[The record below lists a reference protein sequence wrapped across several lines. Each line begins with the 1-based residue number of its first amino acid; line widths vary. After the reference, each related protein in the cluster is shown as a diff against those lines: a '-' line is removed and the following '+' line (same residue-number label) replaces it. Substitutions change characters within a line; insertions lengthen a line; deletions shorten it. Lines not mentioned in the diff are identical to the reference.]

1 MPSKVAAARAKPPV
15 KRRTSASPRPQPSPA
30 KPPGPPAP
38 EASAIT
44 TKSFW
49 PLMDRWGV
57 ADELAL
63 QLLGHSGGLTST
75 GKRPR
80 FTLTAEE
87 AKRLEYLVEIG
98 NSLELM
104 FGDAGAWL
112 KQRTSAL
119 PFHGLTPLDYMA
131 VRGGAGVA
139 EVLRFLARF
148 GLRQALRS

>member
-1 MPSKVAAARAKPPV
+1 MPTRAVAARARSPNKPRKP
-15 KRRTSASPRPQPSPA
+15 SASRP
-30 KPPGPPAP
+30 PPAP
-38 EASAIT
+38 PPPDTTGIT
-44 TKSFW
+44 TKAFW

-57 ADELAL
+57 EDETAL
-63 QLLGHSGGLTST
+63 RLLGHPGGLTST

-80 FTLTAEE
+80 FTLTADE
-87 AKRLEYLVEIG
+87 AQRLEYLREIG

-131 VRGGAGVA
+131 VRGSGGIA

-148 GLRQALRS
+148 GLREALRS